1 MSYKLCNVLIIL
13 DALIGTISFII
24 YYVLLYYTGHRK
36 LFDLEAKTRGPKTV
50 ALWHADAG
58 LLLWDLLCITIIT
71 GAILF
76 LHMLGMYYFLVT
88 LFYYHH

>member
-1 MSYKLCNVLIIL
+1 MY
-13 DALIGTISFII
+13 
-24 YYVLLYYTGHRK
+24 YYTGHRK

-71 GAILF
+71 GSILF
-76 LHMLGMYYFLVT
+76 LHMLGMRYFLSIVYFT
-88 LFYYHH
+88 PN